1 MSSTS
6 SVIAIAITA
15 SLNASTRADSLISV
29 VVLAN
34 PLTVSGTD
42 RYNSVM
48 TLTENPFLSGN
59 YGPVAEEVTT
69 FDLPTDGALPTE
81 LDGRYLRIGPNPYS
95 PPEGAYHWFLGD
107 GMVHGVEIRDG
118 NASWYRNRWVRT
130 TTITEARG
138 EPPVEGPKPPMYDAS
153 NTHVIGHAGRILS
166 LTEGA
171 MPYELSNEL

>member
-1 MSSTS
+1 MIPITRNVSTYAAYDGHWCASPYPRPCSDVSGTWMSSTS

-59 YGPVAEEVTT
+59 YGPVAEEVTA

-81 LDGRYLRIGPNPYS
+81 LDGRYLRIGPNPYA

-107 GMVHGVEIRDG
+107 GMVHGVEIARG
-118 NASWYRNRWVRT
+118 RATWYRNRWVRT
-130 TTITEARG
+130 SGI
-138 EPPVEGPKPPMYDAS
+138 
-153 NTHVIGHAGRILS
+153 
-166 LTEGA
+166 
-171 MPYELSNEL
+171 